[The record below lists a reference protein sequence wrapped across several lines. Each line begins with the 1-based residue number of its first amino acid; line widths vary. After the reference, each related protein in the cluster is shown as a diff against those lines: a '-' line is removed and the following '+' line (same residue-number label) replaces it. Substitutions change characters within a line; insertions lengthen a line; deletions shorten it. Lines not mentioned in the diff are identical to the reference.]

1 MECRVQAMLYWKL
14 QYCSHCIFKLQRISN
29 SAFWLSLR
37 TGSTNNFLPWLIC
50 SWAGISEEVHLQPHL
65 VEHISCGA
73 RCNFSCRVA
82 SLWSS
87 MSSLTSMKKFCL
99 MTFHI
104 LPYPWPSYR
113 LLCYDSCRDLDLSLS
128 HRGTVQG
135 SVPSPTQ
142 WHKERDRFPI
152 GACDLTQTHSAVP
165 LLFQFFFSGCAVNMT
180 SLCFRFVGRTSI
192 IKPKPKSSD
201 GSTSARLMH
210 RERKRT
216 SICHHGLVA
225 VDSPPCL
232 PRSIESPAPVH
243 D

>member
-14 QYCSHCIFKLQRISN
+14 QYCSYCIFKLQRISN

-113 LLCYDSCRDLDLSLS
+113 LLCDDSCRDLDLSLS

-165 LLFQFFFSGCAVNMT
+165 LLFQFFFQAALSTWLVSASDLLVEHQ
-180 SLCFRFVGRTSI
+180 
-192 IKPKPKSSD
+192 SSNQSQNHLTD
-201 GSTSARLMH
+201 RHRLASCTGNGKGLPSAIMDWL
-210 RERKRT
+210 
-216 SICHHGLVA
+216 L
-225 VDSPPCL
+225 
-232 PRSIESPAPVH
+232 
-243 D
+243 